1 MQLKSL
7 LTLAACTLTLSTGC
21 DSSDVVELQDVEVS
35 LSANGLQLLSRDG
48 QRRTAQT
55 AYIELEASDT
65 QVVTEVEGFS
75 IGQDS
80 ELATTC
86 YQCSMCVCTPHGE
99 ECYGCVEVNC
109 SSQGLK
115 QE

>member
-1 MQLKSL
+1 MQLKNL
-7 LTLAACTLTLSTGC
+7 LTFVTCALVLSTGC
-21 DSSDVVELQDVEVS
+21 DTSEVVELQDVEVS
-35 LSANGLQLLSRDG
+35 HSARGLELLASDG
-48 QRRTAQT
+48 QRRTAKT
-55 AYIELEASDT
+55 AYIELEAGDP
-65 QVVTEVEGFS
+65 QAATEVEGFS